1 MTTAELLRTAGEALY
16 GARWQSALAQDL
28 AVSDRTVR
36 HWLAGRM
43 QPRAPVWAEIDS
55 LLRERARVV
64 AAAQRLLARET
75 GSPDAAA

>member
-16 GARWQSALAQDL
+16 GARWQSALALDL

-43 QPRAPVWAEIDS
+43 QPLWMAVRIRALPVWAA
-55 LLRERARVV
+55 LTR
-64 AAAQRLLARET
+64 
-75 GSPDAAA
+75 